1 MHDLIFRFVKYVG
14 GTYASMKPTHRP
26 LLVTHCL
33 YLFIIFIPTSFLM
46 SIHLF
51 ILFILFNRDTPTE
64 ITNALSE
71 GDLADCHSVEKQK
84 NKQISQAV
92 TDGRRKIEKKT
103 MKEDNCWPDSTALN
117 IQQFA
122 IHYG

>member
-1 MHDLIFRFVKYVG
+1 MKYVG